1 VLPVL
6 PDAGTAMP
14 GPRSLQF
21 YCLDAVSK
29 MPRSEEE
36 MQTREV
42 RRFIASHPFPD
53 KVQPIIALLKQC
65 QPTDAVKV
73 CRETPSPCPA
83 LRCASSLSV
92 RMCAGHACRTVPQR
106 ARAHDGAWIPK

>member
-1 VLPVL
+1 MLPVL

-14 GPRSLQF
+14 GTRTLQF

-65 QPTDAVKV
+65 QLTDAAKV
-73 CRETPSPCPA
+73 P
-83 LRCASSLSV
+83 
-92 RMCAGHACRTVPQR
+92 
-106 ARAHDGAWIPK
+106 